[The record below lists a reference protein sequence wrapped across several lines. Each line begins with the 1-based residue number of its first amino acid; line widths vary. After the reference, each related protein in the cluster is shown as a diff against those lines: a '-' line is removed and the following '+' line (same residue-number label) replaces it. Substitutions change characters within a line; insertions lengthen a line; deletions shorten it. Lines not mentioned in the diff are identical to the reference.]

1 MYDTSCAR
9 FASGMSVALKSGL
22 DTEEGF
28 DLVTQLVDDPD
39 FCQKIASAREAIQNG
54 EDFSDALNKAGIFS
68 GIDARMVSV
77 GFRAGAAD
85 SALSDIASRLQ
96 TETDEKLQSLAG
108 LLEPTLV
115 AVLSVL
121 VGLILLSVMLP
132 LVNVMSNIG

>member
-1 MYDTSCAR
+1 M
-9 FASGMSVALKSGL
+9 
-22 DTEEGF
+22 
-28 DLVTQLVDDPD
+28 TQLVDDPD

>member
-1 MYDTSCAR
+1 
-9 FASGMSVALKSGL
+9 
-22 DTEEGF
+22 
-28 DLVTQLVDDPD
+28 
-39 FCQKIASAREAIQNG
+39 
-54 EDFSDALNKAGIFS
+54 
-68 GIDARMVSV
+68 MVYV

>member
-1 MYDTSCAR
+1 M
-9 FASGMSVALKSGL
+9 K
-22 DTEEGF
+22 
-28 DLVTQLVDDPD
+28 
-39 FCQKIASAREAIQNG
+39 QKILSCKEAINAG
-54 EDFSDALNKAGIFS
+54 ANFAEALTGAGIFNHLYS
-68 GIDARMVSV
+68 QMVSV

>member
-1 MYDTSCAR
+1 MPGWYLSV
-9 FASGMSVALKSGL
+9 SGPERQTAL
-22 DTEEGF
+22 F
-28 DLVTQLVDDPD
+28 P
-39 FCQKIASAREAIQNG
+39 
-54 EDFSDALNKAGIFS
+54 
-68 GIDARMVSV
+68 
-77 GFRAGAAD
+77 
-85 SALSDIASRLQ
+85 DIASRLQ